1 MNVSVILTMSAILLA
16 PLVAIQVSVYLEKK
30 REVRGTRLNVFR
42 TLMATRGSKL
52 SVNHI
57 NALNMIDV
65 EFYGKDKKLKNVVDA
80 WKLYLNHLKNK
91 GLSDEV
97 WEQRGTELFEDLL
110 DIMATCL
117 DYDFDRVSIKE
128 TSYYPEGYGE
138 IDEENR
144 IIRKGLAGVFSGKFG
159 FPVQAISGESDNK
172 LQEIQKRLFELQ
184 IIYFSDYHPDKPFR
198 VELVGKD

>member
-65 EFYGKDKKLKNVVDA
+65 EFY
-80 WKLYLNHLKNK
+80 
-91 GLSDEV
+91 
-97 WEQRGTELFEDLL
+97 
-110 DIMATCL
+110 
-117 DYDFDRVSIKE
+117 
-128 TSYYPEGYGE
+128 
-138 IDEENR
+138 
-144 IIRKGLAGVFSGKFG
+144 
-159 FPVQAISGESDNK
+159 
-172 LQEIQKRLFELQ
+172 
-184 IIYFSDYHPDKPFR
+184 
-198 VELVGKD
+198 